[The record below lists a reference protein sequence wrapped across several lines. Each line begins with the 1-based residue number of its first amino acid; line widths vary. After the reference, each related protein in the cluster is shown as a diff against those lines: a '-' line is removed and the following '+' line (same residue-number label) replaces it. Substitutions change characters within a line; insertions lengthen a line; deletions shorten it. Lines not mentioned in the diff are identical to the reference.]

1 MYIVGTIWI
10 STILPIPYIQLAV
23 VDGNRTTIIL
33 SIVNSSV
40 VQGKLS

>member
-10 STILPIPYIQLAV
+10 STILPIPYIQLAA
-23 VDGNRTTIIL
+23 VDGNWTTIIL

-40 VQGKLS
+40 VQGQLP